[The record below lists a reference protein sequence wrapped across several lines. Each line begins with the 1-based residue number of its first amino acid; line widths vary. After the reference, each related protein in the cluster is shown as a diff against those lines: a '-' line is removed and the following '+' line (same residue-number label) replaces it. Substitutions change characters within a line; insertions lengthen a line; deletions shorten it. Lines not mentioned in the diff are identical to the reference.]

1 MTILANPDFLEERET
16 HFHVLSWQSKIVRR
30 VCRNTL
36 QAETYGLSLA
46 VEEGLRLRTIM
57 AEIHGHLAKVK
68 DWERVSRTFMKHIW
82 ITDCKWIEQ
91 HIKSLT
97 MNTVDDK
104 RLSID
109 IIALRQLIWENAEG
123 EELDDLSEDMPD
135 IVEWIDTSK
144 MLVDALTK
152 DMNANDLR
160 ATLKEGLWNIEPT
173 AEAQVTKL
181 N

>member
-1 MTILANPDFLEERET
+1 MDYWLQMDWTT
-16 HFHVLSWQSKIVRR
+16 HQESHDEHSGW
-30 VCRNTL
+30 
-36 QAETYGLSLA
+36 
-46 VEEGLRLRTIM
+46 
-57 AEIHGHLAKVK
+57 
-68 DWERVSRTFMKHIW
+68 
-82 ITDCKWIEQ
+82 
-91 HIKSLT
+91 
-97 MNTVDDK
+97 K

-173 AEAQVTKL
+173 ADAQVTKL